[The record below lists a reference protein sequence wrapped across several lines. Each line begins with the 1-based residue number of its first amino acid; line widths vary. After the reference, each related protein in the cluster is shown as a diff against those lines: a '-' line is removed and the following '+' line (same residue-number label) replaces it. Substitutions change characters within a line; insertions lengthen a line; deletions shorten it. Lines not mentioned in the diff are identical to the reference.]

1 MPSVSSPPGTLRASK
16 HRHRVPHP
24 AQRMRTGEPR
34 RAGSDDGHPFS
45 RRRSGL
51 EELEAAA
58 TRPCRKH
65 GAEAGRSA
73 PALFMRIWSTQAP
86 SQSTSVG
93 QARAQ
98 LPPKTLASRIVWAAE
113 SSS

>member
-1 MPSVSSPPGTLRASK
+1 MATRFPVGGPASK
-16 HRHRVPHP
+16 DSKPRPP
-24 AQRMRTGEPR
+24 AESHAWRWSRPICTG
-34 RAGSDDGHPFS
+34 
-45 RRRSGL
+45 
-51 EELEAAA
+51 
-58 TRPCRKH
+58 
-65 GAEAGRSA
+65 
-73 PALFMRIWSTQAP
+73 LFINIRSTQAP